1 MDLFR
6 SFPKGMHL
14 HICLG
19 GISLLSKNL
28 SCNRE
33 FQKMPWGVQTL
44 LHWRLCHSCS
54 ETASCHILN
63 TTIKSLIQSPSMS
76 TEIHYLPRDLGKC
89 TTSCT
94 APSTAKGG
102 VLHKERSQTRPKT
115 TGASHTLL
123 VADPYRA
130 VLSQTANLPASRER
144 QTNILVMA
152 HCGGHT
158 KPVLFQDKTTEAMKH
173 GSGFTNLQSLMSQFC
188 ITPGLVLHGELPE
201 ATIPLPTPGMPSR
214 PLSCAL
220 SRSWRVT
227 QLSSL
232 MEIIPAAQVHKISLS
247 IETHTYLRWA
257 ESPCGHTMTVHC
269 VKKGRKRNPW
279 GMVG

>member
-1 MDLFR
+1 
-6 SFPKGMHL
+6 
-14 HICLG
+14 
-19 GISLLSKNL
+19 
-28 SCNRE
+28 
-33 FQKMPWGVQTL
+33 
-44 LHWRLCHSCS
+44 
-54 ETASCHILN
+54 
-63 TTIKSLIQSPSMS
+63 MS
-76 TEIHYLPRDLGKC
+76 TEIHYLPQDLGKR
-89 TTSCT
+89 TTSCIV
-94 APSTAKGG
+94 PSTTKGG
-102 VLHKERSQTRPKT
+102 VLHKKHSQTRPKT

-123 VADPYRA
+123 VADPYHA

-152 HCGGHT
+152 HCRGHT
-158 KPVLFQDKTTEAMKH
+158 KPVLFQDKTTETMKH

-247 IETHTYLRWA
+247 IETHTYLGWA
-257 ESPCGHTMTVHC
+257 ELPCGHAMTVHC

-279 GMVG
+279 AMVGSRWTGTHSHSYPRLKWSYIQVGFQDKGCYVIFHCTSFSAVCCASTKYPQTLAYWFYSLL